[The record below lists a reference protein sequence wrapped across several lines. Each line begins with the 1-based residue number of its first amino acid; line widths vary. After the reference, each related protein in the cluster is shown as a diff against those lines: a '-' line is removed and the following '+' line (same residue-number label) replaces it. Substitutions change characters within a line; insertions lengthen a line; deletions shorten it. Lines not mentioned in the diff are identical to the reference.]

1 MWRADCFYE
10 RDAQPPIKFASQVD
24 VRHQHPV
31 FGLAALQK
39 ANGIFPEE
47 ANAAVTTVAKR
58 AINESLHIEAIFNDQ
73 NQQVFQSHPPLPSQ
87 AVSDS
92 SPLIGTSTTSCGS
105 LRLRCQMGR
114 FYFHVKEG
122 NELIADEDGT
132 DLPDLAA
139 ATREALQAARELLAE
154 AIKLG
159 KPTAPEAIVVAD
171 AGGRTL
177 LELPFIGVL
186 PEPIKKQ
193 CIG

>member
-1 MWRADCFYE
+1 MQTIGKSGSISRG
-10 RDAQPPIKFASQVD
+10 ASRLPTRQVAGQA
-24 VRHQHPV
+24 VSVTAPCIW
-31 FGLAALQK
+31 FGSLQK
-39 ANGIFPEE
+39 GARIFPEE
-47 ANAAVTTVAKR
+47 ANRVTTVAKR
-58 AINESLHIEAIFNDQ
+58 AINESLNIEVIFNDQ
-73 NQQVFQSHPPLPSQ
+73 NQQCHPPLASQ
-87 AVSDS
+87 EVSDC
-92 SPLIGTSTTSCGS
+92 SPLIGTSTTPRGS

-159 KPTAPEAIVVAD
+159 KPTSPEAIVVAD

-177 LELPFIGVL
+177 FELPFIGVL